1 MIGYRILT
9 SPAQGSTNYFSL
21 TAFVTSVVDAVDV
34 DANFRVRMSPVSQG
48 QDKQTSIGIYT
59 AAHYVLNDQV
69 TSRL

>member
-34 DANFRVRMSPVSQG
+34 DANFRLRMSSVSQG
-48 QDKQTSIGIYT
+48 QDKQTSIT